1 LPKTADNSDQTEEAF
16 VASTASPRSGGRI
29 LVDALRQHGTDR
41 AFCVPGESYLDVLDA
56 LVDTPEIQLVVAKHE
71 GAAALMA
78 EADGKLTCRPGICFV
93 TRGPGASHACVGVH
107 TASQDSTPMI
117 LFVGQVDREFR
128 GREAFQ
134 EIDFAKMF
142 APFAKWAAEIDSAAN
157 IPEYIQRAFRCAMSD
172 RPGPVVLSLPE
183 DILGEICSVED
194 AAPVPPVQ
202 AAVRIEDLK
211 AFQSELTRSRRP
223 LLILGGSGWSK
234 EDCVNVQNFAE
245 KNSLPVVTSFRRQDL
260 LDNEHRCYAGHL
272 GFGLSPQ
279 LAARVSK
286 ADLLIALGTRLGD
299 VTTVGYT
306 LLKPPRI
313 RQRLIHIHAGADELG
328 RVYEADLPIHAAQAN
343 FVAALSTSDPIN
355 DPSWLSWTEEAHKD
369 YLEFTTAPPEFPAK
383 GVNLAEIVSQL
394 SRRLP
399 ADTTVSNGAG
409 NYTVWVHRF
418 FKYKRPGTELA
429 PTNGTMGYGLP
440 AAIAAKL
447 RYPDRLSI
455 CFAGDGCFLMYP
467 QELATALQFN
477 AAVIV
482 LVVNNGI
489 YGTIRMHQEMQFPGR
504 VSGTDLLDPNF
515 VALAQSFGAYA
526 ERIESTEDFADA
538 FERAV
543 ASRKPAL
550 LELCTDKRLLT
561 PNRWVP

>member
-1 LPKTADNSDQTEEAF
+1 LPKTADNSAQTEDVLTTSA
-16 VASTASPRSGGRI
+16 VSPRSGGRI
-29 LVDALRQHGTDR
+29 LVDALRLHGTDR

-78 EADGKLTCRPGICFV
+78 EADGKLTGRPGICFV

-107 TASQDSTPMI
+107 TAFQDSTPMI
-117 LFVGQVDREFR
+117 LFIGQVDREFR

-142 APFAKWAAEIDSAAN
+142 APFAKWSAEIDSAAS
-157 IPEYIQRAFRCAMSD
+157 IPEYLQRAFRCAMSD
-172 RPGPVVLSLPE
+172 RPGPIVLSLPE

-194 AAPVPPVQ
+194 MAPIVPSRATVK
-202 AAVRIEDLK
+202 IEDLK
-211 AFQSELTRSRRP
+211 AFQLELARSQRP

-234 EDCVNVQNFAE
+234 DDCINVQNFAE
-245 KNSLPVVTSFRRQDL
+245 KNCLPVATSFRRQDL
-260 LDNEHRCYAGHL
+260 FNNDHPCYAGHL

-279 LAARVSK
+279 LADRVSK

-313 RQRLIHIHAGADELG
+313 QQRLVHIHAGADELG
-328 RVYEADLPIHAAQAN
+328 RVYEADLPIHAAQSDFAT
-343 FVAALSTSDPIN
+343 ALSTLVPIIDP
-355 DPSWLSWTEEAHKD
+355 PWRSWTEEAHKD
-369 YLEFTTAPPEFPAK
+369 FVEFTAVPSDFPAT
-383 GVNLAEIVSQL
+383 GVNLAEVVSHL
-394 SRRLP
+394 SKRLP
-399 ADTTVSNGAG
+399 PNSTVSNGAG

-418 FKYKRPGTELA
+418 FKYKQARTELA

-447 RYPDRLSI
+447 RYPDRLSV

-467 QELATALQFN
+467 QELATALQFK

-489 YGTIRMHQEMQFPGR
+489 YGTIRMHQEIHFPGR
-504 VSGTDLLDPNF
+504 TSGTDLLDPNF

-526 ERIESTEDFADA
+526 ERVESTEAFAAA

-543 ASRKPAL
+543 ASQRPAL

-561 PNRWVP
+561 PTRWLP